1 MSSVYDALT
10 KAGKNTETISTRS
23 LSWQGINLQWK
34 IIIFVLGLFFVL
46 IVNQLVGQ
54 VLRSQMDESAV
65 LMTTN
70 LSDAAATYLAS
81 KDLLQL
87 KTTVTKYARLS
98 RVAYVFIQDREGK
111 VIAHSL
117 GMLPP
122 ELQEK
127 PTSDQSREVNRR
139 ELTFEGKTVYETRG
153 PILDGRFGSAH
164 IGVWAAAV
172 EGDIYHA
179 LFMFVWPIA
188 FGLLAAVIMVA
199 VAARLLFRALRRVAE
214 VRLNSQATSTDPL
227 K

>member
-10 KAGKNTETISTRS
+10 KAGKKTETISTLR
-23 LSWQGINLQWK
+23 LSWQGINLEWK
-34 IIIFVLGLFFVL
+34 IIISVLGLLFML
-46 IVNQLVGQ
+46 IVNQLVGR

-117 GMLPP
+117 GTLSP
-122 ELQEK
+122 EVQEEL
-127 PTSDQSREVNRR
+127 TFDQGRDVNRR
-139 ELTFEGKTVYETRG
+139 ELTLEGKTVYETRS
-153 PILDGRFGSAH
+153 PILDGQLGSAR
-164 IGVWAAAV
+164 IGIWAAAV
-172 EGDIYHA
+172 EGDIYQA

-188 FGLLAAVIMVA
+188 LGLLAAVIMVA
-199 VAARLLFRALRRVAE
+199 IAARILIRALRRVIE
-214 VRLNSQATSTDPL
+214 LRLGSQATSTHSL